1 MSKGAVY
8 IVTQDRRYLD
18 LLLISASS
26 LRRAM
31 PDLPI
36 TLFSQ
41 FPVYSSIFEKVVT
54 VEPSSDGFYDKTRC
68 IRESPYE
75 HTMVIDADT
84 YVIEGV
90 PELFPI
96 LDHFDCAAN
105 HEEYLNTDWLN
116 HYPRTDIP
124 ASFPELNTGVL
135 MLKRS
140 VKMDGVLDDWSNL
153 YKAYLDEGV
162 GRKIND
168 QPFFRVAL
176 YRGEA
181 RAATLTREY
190 NCKFR
195 GQGYLNGPVK
205 IIHGHVNFIADI
217 SFLERAAEVLNRS
230 TRPRVYIAGEVFEQK
245 LVGRFADRRRAH
257 KVGSFPLRPGS
268 ELLAEAKELHKI
280 IKERGLKNTVKRT
293 IVGKWSA

>member
-1 MSKGAVY
+1 VSTGAIY
-8 IVTQDRRYLD
+8 IVTQDPRYLD
-18 LLLISASS
+18 LLRISAAS

-41 FPVYSSIFEKVVT
+41 FPIDSPLFEKIVL
-54 VEPSSDGFYDKTRC
+54 VEPTSDGFYDKTRW
-68 IRESPYE
+68 IRESPYDR
-75 HTMVIDADT
+75 TMVIDADT

-90 PELFPI
+90 PELFTL

-105 HEEYLNTDWLN
+105 HEEYLNTDWLS
-116 HYPRTDIP
+116 HYPRTDVP

-140 VKMDGVLDDWSNL
+140 ERMDHVLAEWGRL
-153 YKAYLDEGV
+153 YKAYLDEGA
-162 GRKIND
+162 GRRIND

-176 YRGEA
+176 YYGEA
-181 RAATLTREY
+181 RFATLTREY

-205 IIHGHVNFIADI
+205 IIHGHVDFKLEP
-217 SFLERAAEVLNRS
+217 SFRDKIVAVINRS
-230 TRPRVYIAGEVFEQK
+230 IRPRVYVAGEVYEQE
-245 LVGRFADRRRAH
+245 LVGRLADIRKANR
-257 KVGSFPLRPGS
+257 VGRFPILPNSR
-268 ELLAEAKELHKI
+268 LVAEAIQLKKK
-280 IKERGLKNTVKRT
+280 IKERGWRRTVLRD
-293 IVGKWSA
+293 

>member
-1 MSKGAVY
+1 MSKGAIY
-8 IVTQDRRYLD
+8 IVTQDPRYVD
-18 LLLISASS
+18 LLLISAAS
-26 LRRAM
+26 LRQAM

-41 FPVYSSIFEKVVT
+41 FPVDSSLFERVVT
-54 VEPSSDGFYDKTRC
+54 IEPTSDGFYDKTRW

-75 HTMVIDADT
+75 RTMVIDADT
-84 YVIEGV
+84 YVIESV
-90 PELFPI
+90 PELFFL
-96 LDHFDCAAN
+96 LDRFECAAN
-105 HEEYLNTDWLN
+105 HEEYVNTDWLN

-124 ASFPELNTGVL
+124 ASFPELNTGIL

-140 VKMDGVLDDWSNL
+140 EKMERVLEDWGNL
-153 YKAYLDEGV
+153 YKAYLDEGT

-181 RAATLTREY
+181 RVATLTREY

-205 IIHGHVNFIADI
+205 IIHGHVNFKADI
-217 SFLERAAEVLNRS
+217 GFLTEAATILNRS
-230 TRPRVYIAGEVFEQK
+230 TRPRVYIAGQVFEQK
-245 LVGRFADRRRAH
+245 LVGRFTDRRKAH
-257 KVGSFPLRPGS
+257 KVGSFPLSPES
-268 ELLAEAKELHKI
+268 ELMAEAKQLRKI
-280 IKERGLKNTVKRT
+280 IKERGFKNSVKRT
-293 IVGKWSA
+293 MMRKWSA

>member
-1 MSKGAVY
+1 M
-8 IVTQDRRYLD
+8 L
-18 LLLISASS
+18 SAKS
-26 LRRAM
+26 LRRTM

-41 FPVYSSIFEKVVT
+41 FAVENSIFERVVR
-54 VEPSSDGFYDKTRC
+54 VEPTSDGFYDKTRW
-68 IRESPYE
+68 IQESPYE
-75 HTMVIDADT
+75 RTMVIDADT
-84 YVIEGV
+84 YVVDAV
-90 PELFPI
+90 PELFPL

-105 HEEYLNTDWLN
+105 HEEYLNTDWLS

-140 VKMDGVLDDWSNL
+140 ERMDRVLEDWGNL
-153 YKAYLDEGV
+153 YKAYLDEGA

-181 RAATLTREY
+181 RVATLTREY

-205 IIHGHVNFIADI
+205 IIHGHVNFRADVN
-217 SFLERAAEVLNRS
+217 FLERAAAVLNRS

-245 LVGRFADRRRAH
+245 LVGRFTDRRKAH
-257 KVGSFPLRPGS
+257 KVGTFALRPES
-268 ELLAEAKELHKI
+268 ELMAEAKQLQKI
-280 IKERGLKNTVKRT
+280 VKERGLKNTVKRT
-293 IVGKWSA
+293 IVGKWSG